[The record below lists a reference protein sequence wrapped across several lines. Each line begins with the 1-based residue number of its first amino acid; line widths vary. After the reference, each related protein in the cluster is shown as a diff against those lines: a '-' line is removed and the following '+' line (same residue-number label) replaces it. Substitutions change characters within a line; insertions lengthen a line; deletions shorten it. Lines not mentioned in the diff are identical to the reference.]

1 MDALTGHRDGE
12 IVQKVEALMKLTT
25 QDGRIQKVE
34 ALMELTTQD
43 GRIHKPCQSEKLLTL
58 SPPKLS
64 SL

>member
-1 MDALTGHRDGE
+1 MTGKNIWKVDELTSHRDRE
-12 IVQKVEALMKLTT
+12 IV
-25 QDGRIQKVE
+25 QKVE